1 MSKMKKAS
9 IKAKLV
15 FRFKNKVKAKVNIK
29 IKWTILVN
37 KWILN
42 KLSLLRKRENQLED
56 LQEKEVKL
64 KYLQLLKFNKYHK

>member
-1 MSKMKKAS
+1 MDRN
-9 IKAKLV
+9 LQDGL
-15 FRFKNKVKAKVNIK
+15 FFKVKIK

-42 KLSLLRKRENQLED
+42 KLNSLLRKRENQLED